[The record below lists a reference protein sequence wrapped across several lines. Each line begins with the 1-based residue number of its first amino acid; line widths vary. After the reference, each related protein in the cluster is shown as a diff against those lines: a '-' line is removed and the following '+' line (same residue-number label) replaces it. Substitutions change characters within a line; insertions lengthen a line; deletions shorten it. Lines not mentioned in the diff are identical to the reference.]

1 MGTTLKLN
9 INSSVLRRAEA
20 YAHKQGSDLSN
31 LVEDYLR
38 RIAESA
44 ATPDKER
51 KGSMPA
57 ASDALMG
64 KYLG

>member
-9 INSSVLRRAEA
+9 VNSSVLRRAEA
-20 YAHKQGSDLSN
+20 YAQKQGSDLSN

-38 RIAESA
+38 RIADTA
-44 ATPDKER
+44 AADKER
-51 KGSMPA
+51 KAPGPV